1 MALNQA
7 MRSSGRNDVSEIT
20 VPRRTGVLG
29 RTLALLE
36 SFESGDTSLSL
47 AELAKRT
54 GLPKPTVHRMIAELV
69 RERML
74 ERVTDG
80 SYRLGLRLFEIGE
93 RVPSRRS
100 LSDAALPIMEDL
112 RQVTRQRIHLAVLD
126 GVDVVYLEILGA
138 EVLKVGSRTGGRFPA
153 HATGVG
159 KALLAHSPDATEARI
174 EAGLPRLTPRTITT
188 PGALVRDLQNIRT
201 RGFAMDREES
211 HVGVS
216 CVAAPVFGSDGE
228 VRAALSVTGRTRS
241 IDQTRLGPAVMTA
254 ARTLTRALRES
265 HL

>member
-1 MALNQA
+1 
-7 MRSSGRNDVSEIT
+7 MRSNGRNGVSDLT

-36 SFESGDTSLSL
+36 SFEPGDTSLSL
-47 AELAKRT
+47 AELSKRT
-54 GLPKPTVHRMIAELV
+54 GLPKPTVHRMIAELI

-74 ERVTDG
+74 ERLADG

-112 RQVTRQRIHLAVLD
+112 RQVTKQRIHLAVLE

-138 EVLKVGSRTGGRFPA
+138 EVLNVGSRTGGRFPA

-159 KALLAHSPDATEARI
+159 KVLLAHSPAAVVQARV

-188 PGALVRDLQNIRT
+188 PGALMRDLQNIRL
-201 RGFAMDREES
+201 RGFGMDREES
-211 HVGVS
+211 HLGVS
-216 CVAAPVFGSDGE
+216 CVAAPVFGSNGE

-241 IDQTRLGPAVMTA
+241 IDSVRLSPAVMTA
-254 ARTLTRALRES
+254 AKTLTRALRDS